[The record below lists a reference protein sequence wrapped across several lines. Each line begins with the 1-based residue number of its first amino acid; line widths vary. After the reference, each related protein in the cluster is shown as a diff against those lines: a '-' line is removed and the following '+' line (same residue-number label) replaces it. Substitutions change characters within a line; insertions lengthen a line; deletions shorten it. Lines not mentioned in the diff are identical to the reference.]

1 MEGTIIFA
9 VTAYAVHIGWRRY
22 HCEERYNMQS
32 VQRQVGKFL
41 TRSADGS
48 QVSVLLKDFEDAD
61 KMLTKV
67 GQVASV

>member
-1 MEGTIIFA
+1 
-9 VTAYAVHIGWRRY
+9 
-22 HCEERYNMQS
+22 MQS

-41 TRSADGS
+41 LRSADES

-67 GQVASV
+67 GLSTSVWQRQPVAET